1 MPAHSHLP
9 RTPSMHFTGFD
20 RSEAK
25 ETASTTSATRLGE
38 VQFRSD
44 AIGPA
49 GGGRP
54 VEIMPPWIA
63 LSFCVK
69 DG

>member
-9 RTPSMHFTGFD
+9 RTPSMHFAVIDQT
-20 RSEAK
+20 EPK
-25 ETASTTSATRLGE
+25 ETASTSPATRLGE

-44 AIGPA
+44 AIGPT
-49 GGGRP
+49 GSGQP